1 MHYSKDGVYN
11 LYRTIKNFLKNPT
24 KGKYK
29 NLMENDLNYFTQHYY
44 NQCPNWD
51 KGAVYFVPLANALNC
66 GKVSIMELCS
76 AFIGDFIIKNKTT
89 TIKVITTIDNVKEF
103 AKFYTVIET
112 KKHFEYIKELEE
124 KLSNPDNVFDNFNEN
139 KNSVYQVNEQ
149 QKNMLYELVREG
161 KVNFF
166 CFVFAW
172 MKGKFEIDESKIT
185 DEDYKLFIQCM
196 SIVRQNITRR

>member
-1 MHYSKDGVYN
+1 MRYSKDGVYN

-24 KGKYK
+24 KGQYNK
-29 NLMENDLNYFTQHYY
+29 LMEHDFNYFTQFYY
-44 NQCPNWD
+44 NNMEKWSY
-51 KGAVYFVPLANALNC
+51 GSRYFVPLANALNN
-66 GKVSIMELCS
+66 GELSIIELCS
-76 AFIGDFIIKNKTT
+76 TFIGEFIIQNKTT
-89 TIKVITTIDNVKEF
+89 TIKNITTIANVKEF
-103 AKFYTVIET
+103 SKFYTINET
-112 KKHFEYIKELEE
+112 KKQFEYIKEIEE
-124 KLSNPDNVFDNFNEN
+124 KLTNPDIVFDNFNEN

-149 QKNMLYELVREG
+149 QKNMLYELVKEG

-166 CFVFAW
+166 CFIHAW

>member
-1 MHYSKDGVYN
+1 
-11 LYRTIKNFLKNPT
+11 LLNFTLSLK
-24 KGKYK
+24 
-29 NLMENDLNYFTQHYY
+29 Q
-44 NQCPNWD
+44 
-51 KGAVYFVPLANALNC
+51 
-66 GKVSIMELCS
+66 
-76 AFIGDFIIKNKTT
+76 
-89 TIKVITTIDNVKEF
+89 
-103 AKFYTVIET
+103 

-149 QKNMLYELVREG
+149 QKNMLYELVKEG

-196 SIVRQNITRR
+196 NIVRQNITRR